1 MKENFSVGKT
11 FKGRI
16 NGVIFRLKK
25 ETKDGFLCEFL
36 NITHK
41 DVFVSKN
48 LLSHLL
54 IDDV

>member
-1 MKENFSVGKT
+1 MKEKFYVGKT

-25 ETKDGFLCEFL
+25 EAKDGFWCEFL
-36 NITHK
+36 TITHK

-54 IDDV
+54 IDAV

>member
-1 MKENFSVGKT
+1 MKEIFSVGQT
-11 FKGRI
+11 FKGRS

-25 ETKDGFLCEFL
+25 ETKDGFWCEFL

-48 LLSHLL
+48 VLSHLL
-54 IDDV
+54 IDAV